1 MKKLAMGVLCAGALA
16 IAGALG
22 TSYYTGGRIQQAFE
36 QTADTWSSEDG
47 FAVRVLEYQRG
58 LVTAHAQTL
67 WSFADA
73 ENTYDI
79 VVTHDIVHGPW
90 PLGRAGKVV
99 SRFVLPED
107 SEPELVEA
115 LQDRA
120 PLEWVTLVGWQGNTT
135 HAMTSPHFTAHF
147 ADGSTLTWG
156 GLKADWTLSA
166 EQHAA
171 QGQVRM
177 PVLRLKSEDGSRM
190 DLEDAELAFDSRI
203 PEGHSFWDG
212 PASFKLGLLSV
223 LNPGDDSAFKI
234 QQLQMDSTTRL
245 QDQSVDMGLDTRMAK
260 LETPTYSA
268 SELVASVQ
276 LKRIDA
282 TWLDEWMRWAQGN
295 GAAEDQGIALLRSL
309 PTLLAGK
316 PEFAITRLGMQTPD
330 GPAELSARLAYVG
343 QQPEAFNPATDI
355 EGQFKA
361 LLPQPMLVQLLDA
374 KVRSDYLTLLEQL
387 GQEMSEEQLQAAV
400 NDGVVKRMKTLL
412 SQGVVEKRGDA
423 LEATLEFSQGSFKL
437 NGRPQ
442 PLQHLLGI
450 GGAL

>member
-1 MKKLAMGVLCAGALA
+1 
-16 IAGALG
+16 
-22 TSYYTGGRIQQAFE
+22 
-36 QTADTWSSEDG
+36 
-47 FAVRVLEYQRG
+47 
-58 LVTAHAQTL
+58 
-67 WSFADA
+67 
-73 ENTYDI
+73 
-79 VVTHDIVHGPW
+79 
-90 PLGRAGKVV
+90 
-99 SRFVLPED
+99 
-107 SEPELVEA
+107 
-115 LQDRA
+115 
-120 PLEWVTLVGWQGNTT
+120 
-135 HAMTSPHFTAHF
+135 
-147 ADGSTLTWG
+147 
-156 GLKADWTLSA
+156 
-166 EQHAA
+166 
-171 QGQVRM
+171 
-177 PVLRLKSEDGSRM
+177 
-190 DLEDAELAFDSRI
+190 
-203 PEGHSFWDG
+203 
-212 PASFKLGLLSV
+212 
-223 LNPGDDSAFKI
+223 
-234 QQLQMDSTTRL
+234 
-245 QDQSVDMGLDTRMAK
+245 
-260 LETPTYSA
+260 
-268 SELVASVQ
+268 
-276 LKRIDA
+276 
-282 TWLDEWMRWAQGN
+282 MRWAQGN